1 MPAATVFRIG
11 CASWS
16 YASAHAHCFGTGDSV
31 LARYATRFNAVEINS
46 SFYRSHRP
54 ATYRRW
60 ADTVPDDFRFSLKLP
75 KLITHE
81 HRLQQCEAALD
92 QFVDECSG
100 LGGKLA
106 GVLVQLPPSLR
117 FDARVAAKFLQML
130 RRRVTSGLAWEARHA
145 SWFGAEARDLLAR
158 HDVAQVVAD
167 PAACETHGDLAGSSA
182 WRYWRWHGSPK
193 IYYSEYDEAALQAL
207 AHEVASIEP
216 SGAMR
221 WAIFD
226 NTALGHAVPNAVR
239 LQTLLAAARQP
250 TGTTHA

>member
-1 MPAATVFRIG
+1 MSAATVFRVG

-16 YASAHAHCFGTGDSV
+16 YASAHAHFFGTGDSV

-46 SFYRSHRP
+46 SFYRSHRQ

-60 ADTVPDDFRFSLKLP
+60 ADTVPNDFRFSLKLP

-81 HRLQQCEAALD
+81 HRLQQCESALD

-100 LGGKLA
+100 LGDKLA

-117 FDARVAAKFLQML
+117 FDAPVAATFLGML
-130 RRRVTSGLAWEARHA
+130 RQRVSSGLACEARHA

-207 AHEVASIEP
+207 AHE
-216 SGAMR
+216 
-221 WAIFD
+221 
-226 NTALGHAVPNAVR
+226 
-239 LQTLLAAARQP
+239 
-250 TGTTHA
+250 